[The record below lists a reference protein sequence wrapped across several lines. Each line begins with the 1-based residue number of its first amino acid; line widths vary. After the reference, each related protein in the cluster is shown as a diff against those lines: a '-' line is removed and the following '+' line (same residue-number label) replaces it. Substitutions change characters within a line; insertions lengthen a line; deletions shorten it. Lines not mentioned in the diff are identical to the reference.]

1 MRNFQR
7 SLICVLIGVTIL
19 VMLPLCALAQNPVPP
34 VPNPCTPRFTAGGV
48 IQQPPALFSE
58 EGALNVRFSYQ
69 QTTDA
74 AGRLLHCFMTPDG
87 LQNPTLHVNPGDTL
101 NITVTN
107 NTPPSELG
115 EMFNA
120 PNCGDTQVGFVPQ
133 PFPNPP
139 IGTSMNIHYHGTNTT
154 PQCHGDNVVKTVI
167 NSGTTFQYNV
177 LFPTDE
183 PPGLYWYH
191 PHIHGLA
198 ERDVLGGATGALVV
212 DGIENVQPA
221 VAGLRQR
228 ILVVRDQPTLQP
240 IGETTPPVDSPS
252 AFPQHDISV
261 NFIPLDTTQV
271 CTPPNST
278 NCVTNYT
285 SPVIHMEQGE
295 RQFWRIANT
304 QSDGILDIQ
313 YIFDGVPQTFQIVG
327 IDAVPVNSQEGP
339 QPPATIPVMHYRI
352 PPAARVEII
361 VNAPSPS
368 VNLAQLRTQFIN
380 TGPAG
385 DEDPNRPLATVV
397 LTRDETRVAP
407 GAGQTASDDRVP
419 PFRRLNTSQ
428 QKFGGLSS
436 VAVSATHHLN
446 FQEASDGS
454 AFFMNID
461 SQPFPVNTTFD
472 TNHPPG
478 VMIQQGTAQLWILQ
492 NQAMENHEFHQHQIH
507 FQVKAQ
513 DNFAVNGTQPQ
524 SAIQNQF
531 LDMIEVPFW
540 DGIDAFP
547 DVQMLMDF
555 RGMDVGSFVF
565 HCHILGHEDLG
576 MMNIEQVNPN

>member
-1 MRNFQR
+1 MRNIQR
-7 SLICVLIGVTIL
+7 SLICIVIGVTIL
-19 VMLPLCALAQNPVPP
+19 VMLPLCALAQNSVPP
-34 VPNPCTPRFTAGGV
+34 VQNPCTPRFAAGSV
-48 IQQPPALFSE
+48 IENPPALFSQN
-58 EGALNVRFSYQ
+58 GVLNVQFSYQ
-69 QTTDA
+69 QATDKN
-74 AGRLLHCFMTPDG
+74 GRLLHCFMTPDG

-101 NITVTN
+101 KITVTN
-107 NTPPSELG
+107 NTPPSQLG
-115 EMFNA
+115 EVFNP
-120 PNCGDTQVGFVPQ
+120 PNCGDDQVGFVAQ

-154 PQCHGDNVVKTVI
+154 PQCHGDNVVKTII

-177 LFPTDE
+177 LFPTNE

-198 ERDVLGGATGALVV
+198 ERDVLGGATGALIV

-221 VAGLRQR
+221 VSGLRNR
-228 ILVVRDQPTLQP
+228 VIVVRDQPTIQN
-240 IGETTPPVDSPS
+240 IGETSPPVDSPS

-285 SPVIHMEQGE
+285 SPVILMEQGE
-295 RQFWRIANT
+295 QQFWRIDNT

-313 YIFDGVPQTFQIVG
+313 YIFDGVAQQFQIVG

-339 QPPATIPVMHYRI
+339 QPPATIPVQHYRI
-352 PPAARVEII
+352 PPAGRVEII
-361 VNAPSPS
+361 VNAPSSS
-368 VNLAQLRTQFIN
+368 VKLAQLRTQFIS

-385 DEDPNRPLATVV
+385 DEDPNRPLATVQLV
-397 LTRDETRVAP
+397 RDEASVKP
-407 GAGQTASDDRVP
+407 AGDDRVP
-419 PFRRLNTSQ
+419 KFTRLNTNQ
-428 QKFGGLSS
+428 QLFGGLANMPMG
-436 VAVSATHHLN
+436 VTHNLN

-461 SQPFPVNTTFD
+461 SQPYPVNTVFD
-472 TNHPPG
+472 PNNRPG
-478 VMIQQGTAQLWILQ
+478 IMIQQGSVQTWILQ
-492 NQAMENHEFHQHQIH
+492 NQALENHEFHQHQIH
-507 FQVKAQ
+507 FKVLAQ
-513 DNFAVNGTQPQ
+513 DNFHVNGTDPQP
-524 SAIQNQF
+524 AIQNQF
-531 LDMIEVPFW
+531 MDMIEVPHW
-540 DGIDAFP
+540 DGVDAFP

-576 MMNIEQVNPN
+576 MMAIEQVNPD